1 MAQPIAGIPDP
12 PPIDTINEYAMSA
25 GQNLPNHSTSI
36 AGRGRFVRQGVPEVP
51 TFRTKQQAFRY
62 AAWLIEMAGNH
73 LPDED
78 GCASHTFEEV
88 RAAITNT

>member
-1 MAQPIAGIPDP
+1 MATPIAGIPDP
-12 PPIDTINEYAMSA
+12 TPIDTINEYAMSA

-36 AGRGRFVRQGVPEVP
+36 AGRGRFVRQSIPDVP
-51 TFRTKQQAFRY
+51 TFRTKQQAYRY

-78 GCASHTFEEV
+78 GCELHTFEEV
-88 RAAITNT
+88 RAAIINT